1 MHKPM
6 RKFIDFPV
14 ALRTLRQEKGMS
26 QEYLACI
33 AGLHRTH
40 ISLLECGKRSPSLV
54 TIEKIAFAFGIST
67 GDFVHKLQTR

>member
-1 MHKPM
+1 MHTLM

-14 ALRTLRQEKGMS
+14 ALRRLRQEKGMS
-26 QEYLACI
+26 QENLASI

-67 GDFVHKLQTR
+67 SDFVHQLQNR